1 MTHMD
6 WIRQMEALSRQCRQ
20 GRGPSQDCRQCQ
32 AKSHGR
38 LLELSVPTERCPHD
52 RAGHCLMCNYGTG
65 ERVTDLHAFSTQV
78 GELLHRHRP
87 ETLLLSTNGSVLD
100 DACLPPAAQ
109 ELLLAEAAASPART
123 VILET
128 HPETLREEKLALVES
143 CLAGK
148 QVILEI
154 GLESAREWV
163 RTQCLLK
170 PLSDQTVEHCLGLAR
185 RHAMAVQCNVLVGTP
200 FLSLAEQLWDAE
212 ETIRWCLA
220 RGCMAAVFP
229 VQIRPHTVL
238 QLLYRQGLYLPPPRW
253 ALVWLL
259 LRFSAEELQAVDL
272 AQYDTDEWPQDGP
285 LECGVC
291 RQPLQRLLERYAAG
305 QTDRR
310 RLLTEFVARQAP
322 RCGCWERL
330 LAGLCSMSP
339 PSRRRTAERQTQ
351 VLTALAELSIL

>member
-20 GRGPSQDCRQCQ
+20 GRAPSQDCRQCQ

-170 PLSDQTVEHCLGLAR
+170 PLSDQTVEHCLVLAG

-238 QLLYRQGLYLPPPRW
+238 QLLYRRGLYLPPPRW

-330 LAGLCSMSP
+330 LAGLRPMSP